1 MQFFKRF
8 IRYHPVE
15 GEQAELAEKHNVMF
29 LRAEDGT
36 DWYEAQKKFAADTMK
51 LVIDD
56 EGIIRSFSR
65 DITTLWPVDKSVA
78 EVAYTTLFDDVWI
91 DGSWQYREGKVSP
104 RVYTQSE
111 LVEQAEGKKN
121 SLLAEAMAAIAPL
134 ERAVKLGIATSE
146 ETGLLEIWER
156 YSVMVNRVDTSK
168 PEWPTPPG
176 NQNVGLVETINS
188 AAQVSTAK

>member
-8 IRYHPVE
+8 TRYHPVE

-36 DWYEAQKKFAADTMK
+36 DWYEAQKKFATDTMK
-51 LVIDD
+51 LVIED

-78 EVAYTTLFDDVWI
+78 EVAFTTSFDDVWI
-91 DGSWQYREGKVSP
+91 DGGWQYRDGKVSP
-104 RVYTQSE
+104 RVYTQAE
-111 LVEQAEGKKN
+111 LVEQAERKKS

-134 ERAVKLGIATSE
+134 ERAVKLDIATSDE
-146 ETGLLEIWER
+146 IASLEVWER

-168 PEWPTPPG
+168 PEWPTPPDTSKPLEIVWPEVPD
-176 NQNVGLVETINS
+176 NV
-188 AAQVSTAK
+188 A

>member
-8 IRYHPVE
+8 TRYHPVE
-15 GEQAELAEKHNVMF
+15 GEQAELAEKRNVMF

-36 DWYEAQKKFAADTMK
+36 DWYEAQKKFATDTMK

-78 EVAYTTLFDDVWI
+78 EVAFTTSFDDVWI
-91 DGSWQYREGKVSP
+91 DGGWQYRDGKVSP
-104 RVYTQSE
+104 RVYTQAE
-111 LVEQAEGKKN
+111 LVEQAERKKS

-134 ERAVKLGIATSE
+134 ERAVKLDIATSDE
-146 ETGLLEIWER
+146 IASLEVWER

-168 PEWPTPPG
+168 PEWPTPPDTSKPLEIVWPEVPD
-176 NQNVGLVETINS
+176 NV
-188 AAQVSTAK
+188 A

>member
-8 IRYHPVE
+8 TRYHPVE

-36 DWYEAQKKFAADTMK
+36 DWYEAQKKFATDTMK

-65 DITTLWPVDKSVA
+65 DITTLWPVDKGVA
-78 EVAYTTLFDDVWI
+78 EVAYTTSFDDVWI
-91 DGSWQYREGKVSP
+91 DGGWQYRDGKVSP
-104 RVYTQSE
+104 RVYTQAE
-111 LVEQAEGKKN
+111 LVEQAERKKS

-134 ERAVKLGIATSE
+134 ERAVKLDIATSDE
-146 ETGLLEIWER
+146 IASLEVWER

-176 NQNVGLVETINS
+176 TSKPLEIVWPEVPDV
-188 AAQVSTAK
+188 A

>member
-8 IRYHPVE
+8 TRYHPVE

-36 DWYEAQKKFAADTMK
+36 DWYEAQKKFATDTMK

-65 DITTLWPVDKSVA
+65 DITTLWPVDRSVV
-78 EVAYTTLFDDVWI
+78 EVEYSTSFDDVWI
-91 DGSWQYREGKVSP
+91 DGGWQYRDGKVSP
-104 RVYTQSE
+104 RVYTQAE
-111 LVEQAEGKKN
+111 LVEQAERKKS

-134 ERAVKLGIATSE
+134 ERAVKLDIATSDE
-146 ETGLLEIWER
+146 IASLEVWER

-176 NQNVGLVETINS
+176 TSKPLEIVWPEVPDNV
-188 AAQVSTAK
+188 A

>member
-8 IRYHPVE
+8 TRYHPVE

-29 LRAEDGT
+29 LRSEDGT
-36 DWYEAQKKFAADTMK
+36 DWYEAQKKFATDTMK

-65 DITTLWPVDKSVA
+65 DITTLWPVDKGVA
-78 EVAYTTLFDDVWI
+78 EVAYTMSFDDVWI
-91 DGSWQYREGKVSP
+91 DGGWQYRDGKVSP
-104 RVYTQSE
+104 RVYTQAE
-111 LVEQAEGKKN
+111 LVEQAERKKT
-121 SLLAEAMAAIAPL
+121 SLLAEAMTAIAPL
-134 ERAVKLGIATSE
+134 ERAVKRGIATSE
-146 ETGLLEIWER
+146 ETGLLETWER

-176 NQNVGLVETINS
+176 S
-188 AAQVSTAK
+188 

>member
-8 IRYHPVE
+8 TRYHPVE

-36 DWYEAQKKFAADTMK
+36 DWYEAQKKFATDTMK

-78 EVAYTTLFDDVWI
+78 EVAYTTSFDDVWI
-91 DGSWQYREGKVSP
+91 DGDWQYRDGKVSP
-104 RVYTQSE
+104 RVYTQAE
-111 LVEQAEGKKN
+111 LVEQAERKKS
-121 SLLAEAMAAIAPL
+121 SLLAEAMAVIAPL
-134 ERAVKLGIATSE
+134 ERAVKLDIATSDE
-146 ETGLLEIWER
+146 IASLEVWER

-168 PEWPTPPG
+168 PEWPTPPDI
-176 NQNVGLVETINS
+176 QAT
-188 AAQVSTAK
+188 

>member
-8 IRYHPVE
+8 TRYHPVE

-36 DWYEAQKKFAADTMK
+36 DWYEAQKKFSADTMK

-78 EVAYTTLFDDVWI
+78 EVEYTTSFDDVWI
-91 DGSWQYREGKVSP
+91 DGGWQYRDGKVSP
-104 RVYTQSE
+104 RVYTQAE
-111 LVEQAEGKKN
+111 LVEQAERKN
-121 SLLAEAMAAIAPL
+121 PACWQRLWRQLLPL
-134 ERAVKLGIATSE
+134 NGR
-146 ETGLLEIWER
+146 
-156 YSVMVNRVDTSK
+156 
-168 PEWPTPPG
+168 
-176 NQNVGLVETINS
+176 
-188 AAQVSTAK
+188 

>member
-8 IRYHPVE
+8 TRYLPVE

-36 DWYEAQKKFAADTMK
+36 DWYEAQKKFATDTMK

-65 DITTLWPVDKSVA
+65 DITTLWPVDKGVA
-78 EVAYTTLFDDVWI
+78 EVAYTTSFDDVWI
-91 DGSWQYREGKVSP
+91 DGGWQYRDGKVSP
-104 RVYTQSE
+104 RVYTQAE
-111 LVEQAEGKKN
+111 LVEQAERKKS

-134 ERAVKLGIATSE
+134 ERAVKLDIATSDE
-146 ETGLLEIWER
+146 IASLEVWER

-176 NQNVGLVETINS
+176 TSKPLEIVWPEVPDV
-188 AAQVSTAK
+188 A

>member
-1 MQFFKRF
+1 MRFFKRF
-8 IRYHPVE
+8 TRYHPVE
-15 GEQAELAEKHNVMF
+15 GEQAELVEKHNVMF
-29 LRAEDGT
+29 LRSEDGT
-36 DWYEAQKKFAADTMK
+36 DWYEAQKKFATDTMK

-78 EVAYTTLFDDVWI
+78 EVEYTASFDDVWI
-91 DGSWQYREGKVSP
+91 DGGWQYRDGKVSP

-111 LVEQAEGKKN
+111 LIEQAERKKS

-134 ERAVKLGIATSE
+134 ERAVKLDIATSDE
-146 ETGLLEIWER
+146 IASLEVWER

-168 PEWPTPPG
+168 PEWPTTP
-176 NQNVGLVETINS
+176 NIQAT
-188 AAQVSTAK
+188 

>member
-1 MQFFKRF
+1 MQFFKKF
-8 IRYHPVE
+8 TRYHPVE

-29 LRAEDGT
+29 LRSEDGT

-78 EVAYTTLFDDVWI
+78 EVEYTTSFDDVWI
-91 DGSWQYREGKVSP
+91 DGGWQYRDGKVSP
-104 RVYTQSE
+104 RVYTQAE
-111 LVEQAEGKKN
+111 LVEQAERKKS
-121 SLLAEAMAAIAPL
+121 SLLAEAMAVIAPL
-134 ERAVKLGIATSE
+134 ERAVKLDIATSDE
-146 ETGLLEIWER
+146 IASLEVWER

-168 PEWPTPPG
+168 PEWPTPPDI
-176 NQNVGLVETINS
+176 QAT
-188 AAQVSTAK
+188 

>member
-8 IRYHPVE
+8 TRYHPAE

-29 LRAEDGT
+29 LRSEDGT

-65 DITTLWPVDKSVA
+65 DITTLWPVEKSVA

-91 DGSWQYREGKVSP
+91 DGGWQYQDGKVSP
-104 RVYTQSE
+104 RVYTLAE
-111 LVEQAEGKKN
+111 LVEQAERKKT
-121 SLLAEAMAAIAPL
+121 SLLAEAMTAIAPL
-134 ERAVKLGIATSE
+134 ERAVKLGIATSDE
-146 ETGLLEIWER
+146 ITLLEVWER
-156 YSVMVNRVDTSK
+156 YSVMVNRVDMSK
-168 PEWPTPPG
+168 PEWPTLPG
-176 NQNVGLVETINS
+176 S
-188 AAQVSTAK
+188 

>member
-8 IRYHPVE
+8 TRYHPVE

-36 DWYEAQKKFAADTMK
+36 DWYEAQKKFATDTMK

-78 EVAYTTLFDDVWI
+78 EVAFTTSFDDVWI
-91 DGSWQYREGKVSP
+91 DGGWQYRDGKVSP
-104 RVYTQSE
+104 RVYTQAE
-111 LVEQAEGKKN
+111 LVEQAERKKS

-134 ERAVKLGIATSE
+134 ERAVKLDIATSDE
-146 ETGLLEIWER
+146 IASLEVWER

-168 PEWPTPPG
+168 PEWPTPPDTSKPLEIVWPEVPD
-176 NQNVGLVETINS
+176 NV
-188 AAQVSTAK
+188 A

>member
-8 IRYHPVE
+8 TRYHPVE

-36 DWYEAQKKFAADTMK
+36 DWYEAQKKFATDTMK

-78 EVAYTTLFDDVWI
+78 EVEYTTSFDDVWI
-91 DGSWQYREGKVSP
+91 DGGWQYRDGKVSP
-104 RVYTQSE
+104 RVYTQAE
-111 LVEQAEGKKN
+111 LVEQAERKKS
-121 SLLAEAMAAIAPL
+121 SLLAEAMAVIAPL
-134 ERAVKLGIATSE
+134 ERAVKLDIATSDE
-146 ETGLLEIWER
+146 IASLEVWER

-176 NQNVGLVETINS
+176 TSKPLEIVWPEVPDNV
-188 AAQVSTAK
+188 A

>member
-8 IRYHPVE
+8 TRYHPVE

-36 DWYEAQKKFAADTMK
+36 DWYEAQKKFATDTMK

-78 EVAYTTLFDDVWI
+78 EVEYTTSFDDVWI
-91 DGSWQYREGKVSP
+91 DGGWQYRDGKVSP
-104 RVYTQSE
+104 RVYTQAE
-111 LVEQAEGKKN
+111 LVEQAERKKS

-134 ERAVKLGIATSE
+134 ERAVKLDIATSDE
-146 ETGLLEIWER
+146 IASLEVWER

-168 PEWPTPPG
+168 PEWPTPPDTSKPLEIVWPEVPD
-176 NQNVGLVETINS
+176 NV
-188 AAQVSTAK
+188 A

>member
-8 IRYHPVE
+8 TRYHPVE

-29 LRAEDGT
+29 LQSEDGT
-36 DWYEAQKKFAADTMK
+36 DWYEAQKKFATDTMK

-78 EVAYTTLFDDVWI
+78 EVEYTTSFDDVWI
-91 DGSWQYREGKVSP
+91 DGGWQYRDGKVSP
-104 RVYTQSE
+104 RVYTQAE
-111 LVEQAEGKKN
+111 LAEQAERKKS

-134 ERAVKLGIATSE
+134 ERAVKLDIATSDE
-146 ETGLLEIWER
+146 IDLLEVWER

-168 PEWPTPPG
+168 PEWPTPPDTSKPLEIVWPEVPD
-176 NQNVGLVETINS
+176 NV
-188 AAQVSTAK
+188 A

>member
-8 IRYHPVE
+8 TRYHPVE

-29 LRAEDGT
+29 LRSEDGT
-36 DWYEAQKKFAADTMK
+36 DWYEAQKKFATDTMK

-65 DITTLWPVDKSVA
+65 DITTLWPIYKSVA
-78 EVAYTTLFDDVWI
+78 EVEYSMSFDDVWI
-91 DGSWQYREGKVSP
+91 DGGWQYRDGKVSP
-104 RVYTQSE
+104 RVYTQAE
-111 LVEQAEGKKN
+111 LVEQAERKKS

-134 ERAVKLGIATSE
+134 ERAVKLGIATSDE
-146 ETGLLEIWER
+146 IASLEVWER

-176 NQNVGLVETINS
+176 TSKPLEIVWPEVPDNV
-188 AAQVSTAK
+188 A

>member
-8 IRYHPVE
+8 TRYHPVE

-36 DWYEAQKKFAADTMK
+36 DWYEAQKKFATDTMK

-78 EVAYTTLFDDVWI
+78 EVAYTTSFDDVWI
-91 DGSWQYREGKVSP
+91 DGGWQYRDGKVSP
-104 RVYTQSE
+104 RVYTQAE
-111 LVEQAEGKKN
+111 LVEQAERKKS
-121 SLLAEAMAAIAPL
+121 SLLAEAMAVIAPL
-134 ERAVKLGIATSE
+134 ERAVKLDIATSDE
-146 ETGLLEIWER
+146 IASLEVWER

-176 NQNVGLVETINS
+176 TSKPLEIVWPEVPDNV
-188 AAQVSTAK
+188 A

>member
-8 IRYHPVE
+8 TRYHPVE
-15 GEQAELAEKHNVMF
+15 GEQDELAEKHNVMF
-29 LRAEDGT
+29 LRSEDGT

-78 EVAYTTLFDDVWI
+78 EVEYNTSFDDVWI
-91 DGSWQYREGKVSP
+91 DGGWQYRDGKVSS
-104 RVYTQSE
+104 RVYTQTE
-111 LVEQAEGKKN
+111 LVEQAERKKS
-121 SLLAEAMAAIAPL
+121 SLLAEAMAAISPL
-134 ERAVKLGIATSE
+134 ERAVKHGMATSDE
-146 ETGLLEIWER
+146 ITLLAVWER

-176 NQNVGLVETINS
+176 S
-188 AAQVSTAK
+188 